1 MLNCYPTFYN
11 CFSALGTEC
20 EKLERFHLDMWSEEM
35 YDSEWLEENTPS
47 DYFPS
52 LKDVK
57 IKAEDYVS
65 ELPLHLFNNILRCT
79 SKSLTICQV
88 SCI

>member
-1 MLNCYPTFYN
+1 
-11 CFSALGTEC
+11 
-20 EKLERFHLDMWSEEM
+20 M

-65 ELPLHLFNNILRCT
+65 ELPLHLFNNILRST

-88 SCI
+88 SYTNQS

>member
-1 MLNCYPTFYN
+1 
-11 CFSALGTEC
+11 
-20 EKLERFHLDMWSEEM
+20 M

-65 ELPLHLFNNILRCT
+65 ELPLHLFNNILRST

-88 SCI
+88 SYTNQSQSNVDTLLEISRTALLLFK